1 MTTIDKKVR
10 VLAALTVL
18 FLSEL
23 MRNVS
28 IWELHI
34 TLPIIIGLLMWI
46 ASARVN
52 STVWTTTLMRW
63 ILLVHCLQKIL
74 WFDIF

>member
-1 MTTIDKKVR
+1 MV
-10 VLAALTVL
+10 ALNLL

-28 IWELHI
+28 IWELHVI
-34 TLPIIIGLLMWI
+34 LAILGLLMWI
-46 ASARVN
+46 TSARIN

-63 ILLVHCLQKIL
+63 ILLVHCLQVL